1 MFHFVSLFTSRIH
14 QSRPDTRDVVLYC
27 FVFLPTQ
34 PPTLG
39 DFALCHRVA
48 KRFIGHIIEC
58 CLLFVCILNKL
69 LCAKKRIVIY
79 LYQGAYLGNSKLF
92 FMSVDDLVGSEFLC
106 IHGYEEI

>member
-1 MFHFVSLFTSRIH
+1 M
-14 QSRPDTRDVVLYC
+14 YC

-48 KRFIGHIIEC
+48 ERFIRRIIGC
-58 CLLFVCILNKL
+58 CLLFVRILNKL
-69 LCAKKRIVIY
+69 LYVPKSE
-79 LYQGAYLGNSKLF
+79 LLF
-92 FMSVDDLVGSEFLC
+92 ICIRGRSWGIRCNFYVGRYLVGFEFLC